1 MQVILSTPG
10 QGPTPPAGRFRYRMD
25 MLDQWRRHTGL
36 YQAALVVKAA
46 FFGYRATR
54 LSSKCSLFSSFRGAV
69 GTGLRPVLGRSETC
83 PTKRM
88 CRLNTS
94 RPMRQDADT
103 RMSMFS
109 RNRFLYGFYRH
120 VYQRVQWFSYFLDTA
135 LTSGFWRQLLQIF
148 EFY

>member
-1 MQVILSTPG
+1 MVRRMVHAAREAVKESRPQAK
-10 QGPTPPAGRFRYRMD
+10 GPTPPARRFRYRMD
-25 MLDQWRRHTGL
+25 TRLP
-36 YQAALVVKAA
+36 AA
-46 FFGYRATR
+46 FFGYRAMR
-54 LSSKCSLFSSFRGAV
+54 LSSKCNSFQGAV

-88 CRLNTS
+88 CWLNTS

-109 RNRFLYGFYRH
+109 RNRFLYGFCRR